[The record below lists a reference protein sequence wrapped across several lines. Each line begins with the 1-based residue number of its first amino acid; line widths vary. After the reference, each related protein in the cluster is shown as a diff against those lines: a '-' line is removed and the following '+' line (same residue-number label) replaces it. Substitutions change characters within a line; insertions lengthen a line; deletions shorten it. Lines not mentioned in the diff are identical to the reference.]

1 MATRKY
7 WIDKYY
13 NNIQSAGEHN
23 KAFSLEWY
31 LSLPIRDRKIMLE
44 EYKKPSALLYFRS
57 QDLSVDD
64 FIPECSNENLCNFMH
79 S

>member
-1 MATRKY
+1 MTTRNY
-7 WIDKYY
+7 WVSRYY
-13 NNIQSAGEHN
+13 SNIQSAGEHN

-44 EYKKPSALLYFRS
+44 EYKKESALLYFRKHEN
-57 QDLSVDD
+57 LIDD
-64 FIPECSNENLCNFMH
+64 IIPSYPDEILCNFMH